1 MSFLFIAIMK
11 NHENVI
17 GIDEHVLFV
26 GSCAWRHA
34 MAMVVVPWR
43 QERLVRSTLGK
54 PQQQELGGD
63 GRRAKTEKL
72 STRKPLKKTYLVGG
86 LEHFCYILHIYIL
99 GRIIPTDFHIFQ
111 RGGST
116 TNHESLRILELKLSE
131 SLEQTQ
137 KKSQLLIQASLSE
150 FSNGN

>member
-63 GRRAKTEKL
+63 GR
-72 STRKPLKKTYLVGG
+72 
-86 LEHFCYILHIYIL
+86 
-99 GRIIPTDFHIFQ
+99 
-111 RGGST
+111 
-116 TNHESLRILELKLSE
+116 
-131 SLEQTQ
+131 
-137 KKSQLLIQASLSE
+137 
-150 FSNGN
+150 

>member
-1 MSFLFIAIMK
+1 MSFLFIAIMN

-17 GIDEHVLFV
+17 GIDEHVLFA

-34 MAMVVVPWR
+34 MAMVIIPWR

-54 PQQQELGGD
+54 PQQQEMGETGVEQK
-63 GRRAKTEKL
+63 RRSFQPGNRL
-72 STRKPLKKTYLVGG
+72 RKHTWLVVWSI
-86 LEHFCYILHIYIL
+86 FFYIYIL
-99 GRIIPTDFHIFQ
+99 GIIIPTDFHIFQ

-116 TNHESLRILELKLSE
+116 TFHESLRILELKLSE

>member
-1 MSFLFIAIMK
+1 MSFLFIAIMN

-17 GIDEHVLFV
+17 GIDEHVLFA

-34 MAMVVVPWR
+34 MAMVIIPWR

-54 PQQQELGGD
+54 PQQQEMGETGVEQK
-63 GRRAKTEKL
+63 RRSFQPGNRL
-72 STRKPLKKTYLVGG
+72 RKHTWLVVWSI
-86 LEHFCYILHIYIL
+86 FFYIYIYIL
-99 GRIIPTDFHIFQ
+99 GIIIPTDFHIFQ

-116 TNHESLRILELKLSE
+116 TIHESLRILELKLSE

>member
-1 MSFLFIAIMK
+1 MN

-17 GIDEHVLFV
+17 GIDEHVLFA

-34 MAMVVVPWR
+34 MAMVIIPWR

-54 PQQQELGGD
+54 PQQQEMGETGVEQK
-63 GRRAKTEKL
+63 RRSFQPGNRL
-72 STRKPLKKTYLVGG
+72 RKHTWLVVWSI
-86 LEHFCYILHIYIL
+86 FFYIYIYIL
-99 GRIIPTDFHIFQ
+99 GIIIPTDFHIFQ

-116 TNHESLRILELKLSE
+116 TIHESLRILELKLSE